1 MTEVVRFVVF
11 GAAADPRFRQE
22 ASDRTP
28 LRKLTTAQRALNA
41 PEILSFYTEVSTQSA
56 RKSAYS
62 GSKDYH
68 LITCML

>member
-1 MTEVVRFVVF
+1 MTEMVVF

-41 PEILSFYTEVSTQSA
+41 PEVVSFYTEVSTQSA
-56 RKSAYS
+56 RKFAYS
-62 GSKDYH
+62 GSKNYH